1 MSKQKIN
8 TVGKRATLLSI
19 SRKAGV
25 STSTV
30 SRALRG
36 DSRISDATQLKLQQ
50 MARSEG
56 YTPNAMA
63 RSLSTRRS
71 NVIGLALGDLHNP
84 FFPELLETLSLS
96 LARVRR
102 HLMLLQTGPGTLRD
116 DDLESILGY
125 QMDGCII
132 SSANLSSRAA
142 EICTQHK
149 VPMVML
155 NRVALNRGSAVSCHN
170 EAGGLELAQLLVEA
184 GYRRIGMIEG
194 NIDTSTNIDR
204 KRGFIEGLKEAGL
217 QLVCQ
222 TPGRSTYNGA
232 FAAMQEIIK
241 SSPLPEAIFAI
252 NDVMA
257 LGAIDA
263 ARRAGLRIPEDIGV
277 VGFDDIRAASS
288 PAYELTTM
296 SQPREAMVE
305 RAVSILIERIEN
317 PSLADEELYIRG
329 ELKIRNSIN
338 LGSISGSG
346 ASR

>member
-1 MSKQKIN
+1 MAKEK
-8 TVGKRATLLSI
+8 VPGKRATLLSI

-36 DSRISDATQLKLQQ
+36 DSRISDAMQAKLQQ

-84 FFPELLETLSLS
+84 FFPELLESLALS

-116 DDLESILGY
+116 DDLESIIGY

-132 SSANLSSRAA
+132 SSANVSSRAA
-142 EICTQHK
+142 DICLQHK

-170 EAGGLELAQLLVEA
+170 KAGATELAQLLVKA

-194 NIDTSTNIDR
+194 NVDTSTNIDR
-204 KRGFIEGLKEAGL
+204 KSGFIEGLEQAGL
-217 QLVCQ
+217 QLACLI
-222 TPGRSTYNGA
+222 PGSSTYNGA
-232 FAAMQEIIK
+232 FAAMQEVIRLD
-241 SSPLPEAIFAI
+241 PLPEAIFAV

-305 RAVSILIERIEN
+305 RAVQILIERIEN
-317 PSLADEELYIRG
+317 PALADEEIFIRG
-329 ELKIRNSIN
+329 ELKIRSSIDLGN
-338 LGSISGSG
+338 LTKAGTGT
-346 ASR
+346 